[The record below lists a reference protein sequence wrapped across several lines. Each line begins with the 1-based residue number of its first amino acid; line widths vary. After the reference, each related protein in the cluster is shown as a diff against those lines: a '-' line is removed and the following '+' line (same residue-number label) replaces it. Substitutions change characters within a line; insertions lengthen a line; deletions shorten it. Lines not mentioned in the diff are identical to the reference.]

1 MLVNNKV
8 VNYYEIIDEASRFSR
23 NSRKIEFL
31 TTNFVLE
38 QILPTRSKILDV
50 GAGTGV
56 YSFYYADLQHEVVA
70 VDITPKH
77 IEAIKEESQR
87 RGLSME
93 AHVENAVDLSRFDSE
108 TFDVVMC
115 FGPMYHLTDSAD
127 RDRCISEC
135 LRVLK
140 RGGILAVAYINKY
153 SCIPM
158 LATRD
163 QRFIRDSVIEKVL
176 NEGVILEGDE
186 DCFWTDAFFAKPDEI
201 ETLLASFGATVV
213 DHVGTDGISHTLH
226 EHIDNLGVQE
236 FDSWMKYHFG
246 TCRERSILG
255 ISTHGLCI
263 CKKE

>member
-1 MLVNNKV
+1 MNNV
-8 VNYYEIIDEASRFSR
+8 ANYYQMIDEASRFSR

-38 QILPTRSKILDV
+38 KILPPHVKILDI

-56 YSFYYADLQHEVVA
+56 YSFHYAERQHEVVA

-77 IEAIKEESQR
+77 IEAIKEKCHKR
-87 RGLSME
+87 DLNME
-93 AHVENAVDLSRFDSE
+93 AYVENAIDLIRFGSE
-108 TFDVVMC
+108 TFDAVMC
-115 FGPMYHLTDSAD
+115 FGPMYHLTNAAD
-127 RDRCISEC
+127 RDRCVRES

-163 QRFIRDSVIEKVL
+163 RRFIRDSVIEKVI
-176 NEGVILEGDE
+176 NEGVIVEGDK
-186 DCFWTDAFFAKPDEI
+186 DCFWTDAFFTSPEEI
-201 ETLLASFGATVV
+201 EALLAEFKVTSV
-213 DHVGTDGISHTLH
+213 DHVGTDGISHTIH
-226 EHIDNLGVQE
+226 EYVDALDEKE
-236 FDSWMKYHFG
+236 FESWMNYHFQ
-246 TCRERSILG
+246 TCRERSVLG
-255 ISTHGLCI
+255 MSTHGLYI

>member
-1 MLVNNKV
+1 M
-8 VNYYEIIDEASRFSR
+8 IDEASRFSR

-31 TTNFVLE
+31 ITIFVLE
-38 QILPTRSKILDV
+38 QILPPRSKILDV

-56 YSFYYADLQHEVVA
+56 YSFHYAEQQHEVVA

-77 IEAIKEESQR
+77 IEAIKEESKR

-93 AHVENAVDLSRFDSE
+93 AHVENAVDLNRFVSGS
-108 TFDVVMC
+108 FDVVMC
-115 FGPMYHLTDSAD
+115 FGPMYHLTNVAD

-135 LRVLK
+135 VRVLK
-140 RGGILAVAYINKY
+140 KGGLLAVAYINKY

-163 QRFIRDSVIEKVL
+163 RRFIRDRVIDKVI
-176 NEGVILEGDE
+176 NKGVIVEGDE
-186 DCFWTDAFFAKPDEI
+186 DCFWTDAYFTSPEEI
-201 ETLLASFGATVV
+201 EALIGQYEVTGI
-213 DHVGTDGISHTLH
+213 DHVGTDGISHT
-226 EHIDNLGVQE
+226 IQE
-236 FDSWMKYHFG
+236 YVDALEESEFESWMNYHFQ

-255 ISTHGLCI
+255 ISTHGLYI